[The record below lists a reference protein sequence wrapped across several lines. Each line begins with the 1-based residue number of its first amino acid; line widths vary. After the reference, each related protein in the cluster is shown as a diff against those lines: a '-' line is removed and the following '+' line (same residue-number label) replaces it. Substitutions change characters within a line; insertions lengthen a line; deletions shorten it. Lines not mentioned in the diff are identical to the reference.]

1 MCLLSPRS
9 ALGPEKSVFLV
20 PHGPTLAPRCPTAV
34 MADKIKHIHFQKE
47 SKCHFLPTIS
57 ILPLC
62 SQYLKLFK
70 PLARRAE
77 AWQTIPGVSEWVMA
91 MVRRGHTLQFARR
104 PPRFCCVLA
113 TTVRREDGQVLR
125 TEVVNMLEK
134 GAIEIVPPA
143 QSESG
148 FYSRYFLVP
157 KKDGG
162 LRPILDPGCPSCPC
176 LSTRK
181 GAQRQRALIGQ

>member
-1 MCLLSPRS
+1 M
-9 ALGPEKSVFLV
+9 FLV
-20 PHGPTLAPRCPTAV
+20 PHGHTLAPGCPTAV
-34 MADKIKHIHFQKE
+34 MVDKIKHIHFQKE

-104 PPRFCCVLA
+104 PPCFCCVLA
-113 TTVRREDGQVLR
+113 TTLRREDAQVLR

-157 KKDGG
+157 QKRRLPATYSSSG
-162 LRPILDPGCPSCPC
+162 LPQLPMFVN
-176 LSTRK
+176 TQ
-181 GAQRQRALIGQ
+181 GAQ